1 MSSKLLSVD
10 PDALEVIVDIRDN
23 EPGDGEFGL
32 LLEITGITGLQFVYE
47 LSFVPVADAGED
59 SFVEKHGE
67 LSVIFKERDRDRLE
81 GALIKIGERG
91 LAIENPNSP
100 SPLAGSGATVAQG
113 TLEGPLVDRVTQV
126 IEEEINPSIASH
138 GGATRLVSIDDDNVV
153 YLELMGGC
161 QGCGM
166 ASVTL
171 QQGIERILK
180 ERVPEITAIKDA
192 TDHAGGENPF
202 YEAAKK

>member
-10 PDALEVIVDIRDN
+10 PNALEVIADIRDN
-23 EPGDGEFGL
+23 EPGDAEFGL
-32 LLEITGITGLQFVYE
+32 LLEITGVTGLEFVYE
-47 LSFVPVADAGED
+47 LSFVPVDDIGEG
-59 SFVEKHGE
+59 SFIEKHGD
-67 LSVIFKERDRDRLE
+67 LSVVLKEGDRDQLE
-81 GALIKIGERG
+81 GALVKVGEHG

-100 SPLAGSGATVAQG
+100 SPLAGSGATTVKG
-113 TLEGPLVDRVTQV
+113 TLEGPLVDRVIQV
-126 IEEEINPSIASH
+126 IEEEINPSIAAH
-138 GGATRLVSIDDDNVV
+138 GGSTRLLSIDDDNVV

-171 QQGIERILK
+171 QQGIERILN
-180 ERVPEITAIKDA
+180 ERVPEITAIRDT

>member
-1 MSSKLLSVD
+1 
-10 PDALEVIVDIRDN
+10 
-23 EPGDGEFGL
+23 
-32 LLEITGITGLQFVYE
+32 
-47 LSFVPVADAGED
+47 
-59 SFVEKHGE
+59 
-67 LSVIFKERDRDRLE
+67 
-81 GALIKIGERG
+81 
-91 LAIENPNSP
+91 
-100 SPLAGSGATVAQG
+100 
-113 TLEGPLVDRVTQV
+113 V

-180 ERVPEITAIKDA
+180 ERVPEVTAIKDA

>member
-1 MSSKLLSVD
+1 MSSNVLSVD
-10 PDALEVIVDIRDN
+10 PDAHEVIVDIRDN
-23 EPGDGEFGL
+23 EPGDSEFGL

-47 LSFVPVADAGED
+47 LSFMPVADADEG
-59 SFVEKHGE
+59 SFIEKHGD
-67 LSVIFKERDRDRLE
+67 LSVILKERDRDRLE

-91 LAIENPNSP
+91 LSIENPNSP
-100 SPLAGSGATVAQG
+100 SPLAGSGATTAKG

-171 QQGIERILK
+171 QQGIERILM
-180 ERVPEITAIKDA
+180 ERVPEVTAIKDA
-192 TDHAGGENPF
+192 TDHASGENPF

>member
-1 MSSKLLSVD
+1 MSSNILSVD
-10 PDALEVIVDIRDN
+10 PDAHEVIADIRDN
-23 EPGDGEFGL
+23 EPGDSEFGL

-47 LSFVPVADAGED
+47 LSFMPVADADEG
-59 SFVEKHGE
+59 SFVEKHGD
-67 LSVIFKERDRDRLE
+67 LSVILKERDRDRLE

-91 LAIENPNSP
+91 LSIENPNSP
-100 SPLAGSGATVAQG
+100 SPLAGSGATTAKG

-171 QQGIERILK
+171 QQGIERILM
-180 ERVPEITAIKDA
+180 ERVPEVTAIKDS

>member
-1 MSSKLLSVD
+1 MV
-10 PDALEVIVDIRDN
+10 
-23 EPGDGEFGL
+23 
-32 LLEITGITGLQFVYE
+32 
-47 LSFVPVADAGED
+47 DAGED
-59 SFVEKHGE
+59 SVIEKHGD
-67 LSVIFKERDRDRLE
+67 LSVILKESDRDRLE
-81 GALIKIGERG
+81 GALVKIGDRG

-100 SPLAGSGATVAQG
+100 SPLGGGASTAPKG

-126 IEEEINPSIASH
+126 IDEEINPSIASH

-171 QQGIERILK
+171 QQGIERILM
-180 ERVPEITAIKDA
+180 ERVPEVTAIKDA
-192 TDHAGGENPF
+192 TDHASGENPF
-202 YEAAKK
+202 YEAEKK